1 MNNTTMTGSCNPYGL
16 LACKIVERAVLDWR
30 AAARYKS
37 DSARF
42 RMDEIRTFF
51 RGKWCAELLSFSDMD
66 GEEILARLERE
77 TVKLKNK
84 AARGERAVT
93 IDGRTAPIGTWCREL
108 GVCATHIY
116 KLYKEHG
123 CECAEKKLAAIK
135 REKGL

>member
-1 MNNTTMTGSCNPYGL
+1 MNDAKMIAACDPHRL

-30 AAARYKS
+30 AAAHSKS
-37 DSARF
+37 DHARF

-77 TVKLKNK
+77 TPKLKNK
-84 AARGERAVT
+84 AARGDRVAT
-93 IDGRTAPIGTWCREL
+93 IDGRTAPVGTWCREL
-108 GVCATHIY
+108 GTHATGIY
-116 KLYKEHG
+116 RQYKEHG
-123 CECAEKKLAAIK
+123 REFVEKKLAAIK